1 MLEYRAS
8 GFIDGDVA
16 QSVTQVTNN
25 HGSLTKEFNSHR
37 IGPVYLTLDKF

>member
-8 GFIDGDVA
+8 GFIDGGVA

-25 HGSLTKEFNSHR
+25 HGSLTKEFNSQDWASLLNA
-37 IGPVYLTLDKF
+37 G